1 LIEKIQLLVVR
12 DEESEPPPVPRTESG
27 GEDFGA
33 RSQWFSERKNDYV
46 ETALAILNR
55 LIRFFKFRMK
65 SPHLHEFSGHE
76 DCFMNPIWRDE
87 NDESLQPGIL
97 EFSSRIISA
106 PGPVLRGE
114 RAFTAADD
122 SSLKE
127 CLVAGLTPETYQ
139 EFLSDAQT

>member
-1 LIEKIQLLVVR
+1 MIEKIQLRVVR
-12 DEESEPPPVPRTESG
+12 DEESEPPSVPRTESG